1 MITYT
6 TQIIADIYNTSLDS
20 VTLINRDANYAAWVE
35 RTAMGLSEDMWKD
48 MIKRNVDHL
57 ELIKTY
63 KHPNGVS
70 IWTTEDFT
78 GIDAAIVKGKTFY
91 EG

>member
-1 MITYT
+1 MEYT
-6 TQIIADIYNTSLDS
+6 KELIADIFKFAGDS

-35 RTAMGLSEDMWKD
+35 RTAEGQSEDMWKA

-57 ELIKTY
+57 EIIKAY
-63 KHPNGVS
+63 KHEDGSS

-78 GIDAAIVKGKTFY
+78 AIDKAIVDGKKLY
-91 EG
+91 A